1 MMPNNINF
9 NEIITN
15 KMQDSQSL
23 EHAKSFFIS
32 GLEKLNDN
40 NFSGAEIDFQS
51 SLKFAPNRLS
61 TLINLSIV
69 LIKLNKFENAEK
81 LINESLIHYPKNKE
95 LLMGLVEIYEKLII
109 HKPDFAEAYANLGN
123 SFKELSMYDESLAAY
138 NTAIILSPN
147 LEEVFASRGTVFH
160 YLKKYKEA
168 LENFDKAIAIN
179 PDYAEAIANRENLLE
194 DIKQCNKVISSN
206 EDSNEI
212 KQNFSSIYLDRGNIL
227 KDLKRLDDAIA
238 SYDRA
243 IEINPGFAQAYSNRG
258 IALRELN
265 RLDEAITSYD
275 QAIAIN
281 PDYVDA
287 YSNRGIALKE
297 LKRLDEAIASYDRA
311 IEINPNY
318 VDAYSNRGNAL
329 KDLNR
334 LDEALASYNQA
345 IQIDPNHAESYYNRG
360 VYLAELEQSDQ
371 ALASYDQAIE
381 INPDYADAY
390 SNRGNV
396 LKELKR
402 FQESLACYEK
412 AIELK
417 PDYAE
422 AYSNLGILLNEL
434 KRFDESI
441 ASYDK
446 AIEIDPDYAEAYF
459 NKSVL
464 LLSLQDFDNGWQL
477 YDWRWKKSDSSLPI
491 STLKPKLINFDSISE
506 GRKKILIWAE
516 QGVGDQVLYSSMLDQ
531 LFNVAPSSQIML
543 DKRLLPLFERS
554 IPHGRFI
561 DKTIAAE
568 EIEFDEHLPIG
579 DLGKYFRS
587 CRADFDKSLK
597 SFLKADQTR
606 ANEFRS
612 TLIGDK
618 KYLCGITWSSKIK
631 TIGADKSIQLED
643 LLPILALNDITF
655 VNLQYGDIQEELI
668 DFNKKHGLN
677 IKECLA
683 VDNFNDL
690 DGHAALIHACD
701 FVVTVSNTSAHIS
714 GAIGKETYLMCPN
727 GKGLLWYWSNQLN
740 GKSLWYPSVQ
750 IYEQSQIGNW
760 FDVVQRVKFDIENKI
775 NLL

>member
-1 MMPNNINF
+1 MT
-9 NEIITN
+9 TN
-15 KMQDSQSL
+15 REQVLLQ
-23 EHAKSFFIS
+23 IS
-32 GLEKLNDN
+32 H
-40 NFSGAEIDFQS
+40 F
-51 SLKFAPNRLS
+51 
-61 TLINLSIV
+61 
-69 LIKLNKFENAEK
+69 
-81 LINESLIHYPKNKE
+81 
-95 LLMGLVEIYEKLII
+95 
-109 HKPDFAEAYANLGN
+109 
-123 SFKELSMYDESLAAY
+123 
-138 NTAIILSPN
+138 
-147 LEEVFASRGTVFH
+147 
-160 YLKKYKEA
+160 KEA
-168 LENFDKAIAIN
+168 L
-179 PDYAEAIANRENLLE
+179 
-194 DIKQCNKVISSN
+194 
-206 EDSNEI
+206 
-212 KQNFSSIYLDRGNIL
+212 
-227 KDLKRLDDAIA
+227 
-238 SYDRA
+238 
-243 IEINPGFAQAYSNRG
+243 
-258 IALRELN
+258 
-265 RLDEAITSYD
+265 
-275 QAIAIN
+275 
-281 PDYVDA
+281 
-287 YSNRGIALKE
+287 
-297 LKRLDEAIASYDRA
+297 
-311 IEINPNY
+311 
-318 VDAYSNRGNAL
+318 
-329 KDLNR
+329 
-334 LDEALASYNQA
+334 
-345 IQIDPNHAESYYNRG
+345 
-360 VYLAELEQSDQ
+360 
-371 ALASYDQAIE
+371 
-381 INPDYADAY
+381 AD
-390 SNRGNV
+390 
-396 LKELKR
+396 
-402 FQESLACYEK
+402 FEK
-412 AIELK
+412 AIELNRADK
-417 PDYAE
+417 AAHY
-422 AYSNLGILLNEL
+422 NLGNL
-434 KRFDESI
+434 KLSLKEN
-441 ASYDK
+441 DK
-446 AIEIDPDYAEAYF
+446 ALVHYEEALKIDPCYAEAYF

-491 STLKPKLINFDSISE
+491 STLKPKLINLHSISE

-568 EIEFDEHLPIG
+568 EIEFDEHLPIA

-727 GKGLLWYWSNQLN
+727 GKGFLWYWSNQLN

-775 NLL
+775 NLLQYKI

>member
-1 MMPNNINF
+1 
-9 NEIITN
+9 
-15 KMQDSQSL
+15 MQDTQPL
-23 EHAKSFFIS
+23 EQAKLFFIS
-32 GLEKLNDN
+32 GLDKLNSN
-40 NFSGAEIDFQS
+40 NYIDAEIDFQT

-69 LIKLNKFENAEK
+69 LIKLNRFEDAEK
-81 LINESLIHYPKNKE
+81 LINEALIHHPKNKE

-109 HKPDFAEAYANLGN
+109 NKPDFAEAYANLGN

-147 LEEVFASRGTVFH
+147 LEEVFSNRGTVFY
-160 YLKKYKEA
+160 YLKKHKEA

-179 PDYAEAIANRENLLE
+179 PDYFEAIAHRENLLE
-194 DIKQCNKVISSN
+194 EIKQCNKVISTN
-206 EDSNEI
+206 EDSNEL
-212 KQNFSSIYLDRGNIL
+212 KQNFSSTYLDRGNIL

-258 IALRELN
+258 TALRELN

-275 QAIAIN
+275 QAIEIN
-281 PDYVDA
+281 PDYA
-287 YSNRGIALKE
+287 EAFSNRGIALKE

-371 ALASYDQAIE
+371 ALASYDKAIE
-381 INPDYADAY
+381 INPDYADAH

-417 PDYAE
+417 PNYAE

-434 KRFDESI
+434 KRFDESL

-477 YDWRWKKSDSSLPI
+477 YDWRWKKRYENSLPI
-491 STLKPKLINFDSISE
+491 STMKPKLINFHSIFDN
-506 GRKKILIWAE
+506 GKKILIWAE
-516 QGVGDQVLYSSMLDQ
+516 QGVGDQVLYSSILDQ

-554 IPHGRFI
+554 IPQGRFI
-561 DKTIAAE
+561 DKTLA
-568 EIEFDEHLPIG
+568 IEDIEYDEHLPIG
-579 DLGKYFRS
+579 DLGKYFRTCS
-587 CRADFDKSLK
+587 ADFDNSRK
-597 SFLKADQTR
+597 SFLRADQSTS
-606 ANEFRS
+606 NDFRRS
-612 TLIGDK
+612 LIGEK

-631 TIGADKSIQLED
+631 TIGVEKSIQLED
-643 LLPILALNDITF
+643 LLPILTLNDITF
-655 VNLQYGDIQEELI
+655 VNLQYGDVQEELI

-690 DGHAALIHACD
+690 DGHAALIQACD

-714 GAIGKETYLMCPN
+714 GAIGKETYLMCPT

-740 GKSLWYPSVQ
+740 GKSLWYPSIQ
-750 IYEQSQIGNW
+750 IYEQSQIGYW

-775 NLL
+775 